1 MKRFDQDTYLRIG
14 IIIGGI
20 YDLVLGVSL
29 LFPDLTAPILSIN
42 KPNPE
47 IYSHVV
53 GLFLIAVGYLL
64 LVSSQDVK
72 RLAFIGVGSC
82 FVRLDF
88 VFLVVLS
95 WLTIGIETGYLLLA
109 MTDTITA
116 ALILI
121 PMILT
126 EGITWKSLWLV

>member
-20 YDLVLGVSL
+20 YDLVLGGSL
-29 LFPDLTAPILSIN
+29 LFPDLIPPVLSIG

-47 IYSHVV
+47 IYSYVV

-64 LVSSQDVK
+64 LISSQDVT

-82 FVRLDF
+82 FVRLGF
-88 VFLVVLS
+88 ALIAVLS

-116 ALILI
+116 AFILI
-121 PMILT
+121 PMVLT
-126 EGITWKSLWLV
+126 EGISWTSLWQV